1 MKNMKKNVVS
11 VIIVCV
17 LLFSSC
23 GLDNSQLETTESAA
37 IETLAETDYSID
49 DKFVIIRDAF
59 FALKENEEYVNA
71 IDDGVRAQMLV
82 NLLQELAT
90 DGIPKYPYPL
100 LQYDSIVIEDNEN
113 MYFVRFEIVDDYA
126 CMFRISDW
134 DE

>member
-1 MKNMKKNVVS
+1 MNMKKNVVS
-11 VIIVCV
+11 VIIVCA

-71 IDDGVRAQMLV
+71 IDDGVRAQMLAIPWDMENV
-82 NLLQELAT
+82 RTGFLA
-90 DGIPKYPYPL
+90 
-100 LQYDSIVIEDNEN
+100 E
-113 MYFVRFEIVDDYA
+113 
-126 CMFRISDW
+126 RIN
-134 DE
+134 